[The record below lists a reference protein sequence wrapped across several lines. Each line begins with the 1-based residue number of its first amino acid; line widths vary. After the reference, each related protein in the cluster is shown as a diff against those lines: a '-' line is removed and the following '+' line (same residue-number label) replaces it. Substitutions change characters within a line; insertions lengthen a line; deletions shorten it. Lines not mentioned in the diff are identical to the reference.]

1 MLVGIMVLV
10 VLLGTVIFHFAS
22 PWQAT
27 EIASNW
33 GFIDT
38 TIEITVWVT
47 GIVFILVLLFLAY
60 CVIKYKYQ
68 EGRRAEYEPENKK
81 METWLMGLTTVFIAV
96 LLAPGLVAW
105 NEFVTVPEDAVQVE
119 ALGQQWQWSFRY
131 PGADGKLGTT
141 DTTKITWE
149 NPFGIKM
156 DDPNG
161 QDDVLIA
168 GDNLHL
174 ALGQPVQVLL
184 RSTDVLHD
192 FYVPEFRAKMDLIP
206 GHVTYIW
213 LTPTRKGTFD
223 IMCFELCGE
232 GHYIMRSQVT
242 VEDTADYDAWLQEQ
256 QTFKDSLAD
265 AGIGDPDRA
274 VPILGLADATTAKRM
289 ATE

>member
-1 MLVGIMVLV
+1 MFIGIMVLV
-10 VLLGTVIFHFAS
+10 VLFGTVIFHFMS
-22 PWQAT
+22 PWGLT
-27 EIASNW
+27 EIASDW

-38 TIEITVWVT
+38 TIDITFWVT
-47 GIVFILVLLFLAY
+47 GVVFILVLLFLAY
-60 CVIKYKYQ
+60 FVVKYKYQ
-68 EGRRAEYEPENKK
+68 PDRRSEYEPENKK
-81 METWLMGLTTVFIAV
+81 LETWLTVLTTVAV
-96 LLAPGLVAW
+96 AALLAPGLLAW
-105 NEFVTVPEDAVQVE
+105 KDFVTVPEDAVKVE

-131 PGADGKLGTT
+131 PGADGKLGLV
-141 DTTKITWE
+141 DTTKITYE
-149 NPFGIKM
+149 NPFGIHM

-174 ALGQPVQVLL
+174 ELGQPVQVLL

-192 FYVPEFRAKMDLIP
+192 FFVPEFRAKMDLIP

-232 GHYIMRSQVT
+232 GHYLMRSQVT
-242 VEDTADYDAWLQEQ
+242 VEDTADYNSWLQEQ
-256 QTFKDSLAD
+256 QTFAQSLAD
-265 AGIGDPDRA
+265 AGTGDTDRKA
-274 VPILGLADATTAKRM
+274 PVLGLADATAAKRT